1 MDPRNFYSSLQ
12 RPARIGLV
20 LGSVLVLALTVVVL
34 WWVFSPREQL
44 LFGNMKERD
53 AAEVVATLN
62 EWKIPHSIVDGGT
75 GITVAADAV
84 YDTRMRLVSAGVP
97 RGGHVGFELFDD
109 SDFGVT
115 EFAQRVNYQRA
126 LQGEI
131 ERTIAALPGV
141 NSARVHLT
149 IRRPGLFA
157 DQHDSS
163 KASVALA
170 LDPGHTLTRSQIN
183 GVRSLV
189 AASVEGLSTA
199 QVSVLDSDGGL
210 LAGASNETMADADL
224 EGHAA
229 EDLRTENRIKARIV
243 DLLGQVLHNEE
254 FRVSVEATLNFDAV
268 REVNERPL
276 AQGGD
281 GNGLLANRRVSHSA
295 AADGAQG
302 QNQEESSYV
311 HGTARQEIA
320 RAPGRIESLS
330 VAVILPP
337 ALDDSEVER
346 IRTLVA
352 AVAGIN
358 DARGD
363 QLAVSRLGREQ
374 RWSDVPRSAI
384 GEMAP
389 LANTPPASS
398 APAVAVGPA
407 AAAERLPWLRW
418 ALVAAG
424 GVLLGA
430 VVMVALQR
438 RPKRL
443 NAREREAV
451 LARMRGWLA
460 EGGTP

>member
-1 MDPRNFYSSLQ
+1 MNPSTFYQSLQ
-12 RPARIGLV
+12 RPARIGLIV
-20 LGSVLVLALTVVVL
+20 GVVALLAVTGAVL
-34 WWVFSPREQL
+34 WWVLSPREQL

-53 AAEVVATLN
+53 AAEVVASLT
-62 EWKIPHSIVDGGT
+62 EWKVPHSITDGGT
-75 GITVAADAV
+75 AITVPADAV
-84 YDTRMRLVSAGVP
+84 YETRMRLVSAGIP

-141 NSARVHLT
+141 SSARVHLT

-157 DQHDSS
+157 DQRDDS
-163 KASVALA
+163 KASVALS
-170 LDPGHTLTRSQIN
+170 LEPGQSLTRKQIN

-189 AASVEGLSTA
+189 AASVEGLA
-199 QVSVLDSDGGL
+199 PHQVSVLDSDGGL
-210 LAGASNETMADADL
+210 LAGASADAMGDTDL
-224 EGHAA
+224 QAQSD
-229 EDLRTENRIKARIV
+229 EDLRLENRLKARIV

-276 AQGGD
+276 AQGTD
-281 GNGLLANRRVSHSA
+281 GNGLLANRRVSHSGGTE
-295 AADGAQG
+295 GAQN

-320 RAPGRIESLS
+320 RAPGRVESLS

-337 ALDDSEVER
+337 QLDDSEVER
-346 IRTLVA
+346 VRSLVA

-358 DARGD
+358 ELRGD
-363 QLAVSRLGREQ
+363 RLAVSRLGRDQ
-374 RWSDVPRSAI
+374 RWDESRNAAHDLPTLSSTSAPPA
-384 GEMAP
+384 AP
-389 LANTPPASS
+389 LPPTAGQR
-398 APAVAVGPA
+398 AT
-407 AAAERLPWLRW
+407 PWLRW
-418 ALVAAG
+418 ALVAGAAA
-424 GVLLGA
+424 LLGA
-430 VVMVALQR
+430 LAILATVR

-443 NAREREAV
+443 SPRERDAV

>member
-1 MDPRNFYSSLQ
+1 MNPSSFYQSLQ
-12 RPARIGLV
+12 RPARIGLIV
-20 LGSVLVLALTVVVL
+20 GIVAVLAITGAVL
-34 WWVFSPREQL
+34 WWVMSPREQL

-53 AAEVVATLN
+53 AAEVVASLT
-62 EWKIPHSIVDGGT
+62 EWKVPHSITEGGT
-75 GITVAADAV
+75 AITVPADAV
-84 YDTRMRLVSAGVP
+84 YETRMRLVSAGIP

-141 NSARVHLT
+141 ISARVHLT

-157 DQHDSS
+157 DQRDDS
-163 KASVALA
+163 KASVALS
-170 LDPGHTLTRSQIN
+170 LEPGQNLTRNQIN

-189 AASVEGLSTA
+189 AASVEGLA
-199 QVSVLDSDGGL
+199 PHQVSVLNSDGAL
-210 LAGASNETMADADL
+210 LAGATADAMADTDLQAQAD
-224 EGHAA
+224 
-229 EDLRTENRIKARIV
+229 EDLRMENRLKARIV

-276 AQGGD
+276 PQGGD
-281 GNGLLANRRVSHSA
+281 GNGLLANRRVSHTA
-295 AADGAQG
+295 GTDGAQN

-320 RAPGRIESLS
+320 RAPGRVETLS

-337 ALDDSEVER
+337 QLDDSEVDR

-358 DARGD
+358 ELRGD
-363 QLAVSRLGREQ
+363 RLAVSRLGRDQ
-374 RWSDVPRSAI
+374 RWDESRNAIHDLPPVPGGTATD
-384 GEMAP
+384 AVP
-389 LANTPPASS
+389 LAAAKNTGSAS
-398 APAVAVGPA
+398 
-407 AAAERLPWLRW
+407 WLRW
-418 ALVAAG
+418 ALLAG
-424 GVLLGA
+424 GGALLGA
-430 VVMVALQR
+430 LAILATQR

-443 NAREREAV
+443 NARERDAV